1 MDSQKEQVVSQK
13 NQLEIKDKQLQE
25 LRRML
30 AEKDK

>member
-1 MDSQKEQVVSQK
+1 MTRKKFINAKLKGYDELQK
-13 NQLEIKDKQLQE
+13 